1 LINVLEALGSSNFL
15 AGRAESART
24 ESRRLM
30 TATTNHELVF
40 RHKANRVQFIDLSIA
55 GEVRETWNL
64 QIDGRVLT
72 KWKDAQFKSARVF
85 GSEKTIQPDEPGL
98 TEIEIIGQQVVI
110 RIEPCYIAPV
120 IHFKK
125 QLAEVFHG
133 AGRHHDRPFG
143 GLYEMRITSSNLE
156 VKRNLDE

>member
-1 LINVLEALGSSNFL
+1 
-15 AGRAESART
+15 
-24 ESRRLM
+24 
-30 TATTNHELVF
+30 
-40 RHKANRVQFIDLSIA
+40 
-55 GEVRETWNL
+55 
-64 QIDGRVLT
+64 
-72 KWKDAQFKSARVF
+72 
-85 GSEKTIQPDEPGL
+85 
-98 TEIEIIGQQVVI
+98 VI